1 MMNMGMDKD
10 LISSAIED
18 MGLSIQDLMV
28 LMKGYEKYTESSV
41 GDKKIFI
48 DKVKKI
54 IEEQQ

>member
-1 MMNMGMDKD
+1 MNMGMDKD

-18 MGLSIQDLMV
+18 MGLSIQDLTV

>member
-1 MMNMGMDKD
+1 MVNMGMDKD

-41 GDKKIFI
+41 DDKKIFI

-54 IEEQQ
+54 IEQQQ